1 MVALL
6 DLSAGRRRCLRGRSA
21 ECERQAGGVPI
32 DTYDLAGTAQR
43 DEGHPTVLAAK
54 ADIGREEIARF
65 DLLRRSALGR
75 KDQYGA
81 LAGRSAADAPGAVDG
96 QGVELAEAR
105 HAGQQ
110 VAAQRR
116 WPTRPN
122 DTLPCT

>member
-65 DLLRRSALGR
+65 DLLRRSALGGKINMAPWPGEAQQMR
-75 KDQYGA
+75 PA
-81 LAGRSAADAPGAVDG
+81 LST
-96 QGVELAEAR
+96 AR
-105 HAGQQ
+105 LS
-110 VAAQRR
+110 R
-116 WPTRPN
+116 N
-122 DTLPCT
+122 